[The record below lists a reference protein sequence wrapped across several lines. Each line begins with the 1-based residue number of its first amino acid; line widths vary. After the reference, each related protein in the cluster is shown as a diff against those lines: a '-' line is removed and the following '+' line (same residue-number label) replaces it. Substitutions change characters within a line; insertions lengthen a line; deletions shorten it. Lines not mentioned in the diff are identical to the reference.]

1 MNIQMNENDKLIIG
15 FTTLCSCTYHWTQVC
30 VCVSSIHTIYINIHT
45 PNLYIYI
52 DIDSHDLHIS
62 NTTILMTHFYYC
74 QPPQAAVAQP
84 SIRARCT
91 ISPEPWRSRST
102 DAWEWINAWLQ
113 FFGMEVMQLYT
124 YKIIYI
130 CMYHHI
136 SKYIS
141 YHIGCCMVGCN
152 LNHLGMVS
160 TI

>member
-1 MNIQMNENDKLIIG
+1 MKMISLLVGLPHCAVVHIIG
-15 FTTLCSCTYHWTQVC
+15 HKCVC
-30 VCVSSIHTIYINIHT
+30 VCPLYIQYTSIYIYILQIYIYIQTQIHTIYIYQ
-45 PNLYIYI
+45 LR
-52 DIDSHDLHIS
+52 L
-62 NTTILMTHFYYC
+62 LMAHFYYC

-113 FFGMEVMQLYT
+113 FFGMEV
-124 YKIIYI
+124 IYI
-130 CMYHHI
+130 HDYIYIYMYMYHHI
-136 SKYIS
+136 SKNIS